1 LGCRVPHGIHPTT
14 AEDENMNL
22 RTRPA
27 RTVAAVG
34 VVVAAGTATFMAV
47 AAGTASADE
56 PGHCLQNVNV
66 REEADVNSRIV
77 AMCEAGTQVTIG
89 PERDGWAYLENLR
102 GWASRDFIKADE
114 TPAPA
119 AGDTPSTSG
128 SSASRASSSSER
140 SSNAATDEQDSD
152 APATDE
158 RGANDRAGGSDDE
171 ADRPSSPAR
180 AGGLLG

>member
-1 LGCRVPHGIHPTT
+1 VPHGIHPDHRK
-14 AEDENMNL
+14 DENMNL

-77 AMCEAGTQVTIG
+77 AMCETGTQVTIG

-102 GWASRDFIKADE
+102 GWASRDFIKHDE
-114 TPAPA
+114 APAPA
-119 AGDTPSTSG
+119 AGETPAPSADSTA
-128 SSASRASSSSER
+128 SSSSSRASSSES
-140 SSNAATDEQDSD
+140 ASD
-152 APATDE
+152 APAADAPDADDDATDE
-158 RGANDRAGGSDDE
+158 RSERAGSTDDE
-171 ADRPSSPAR
+171 TPRPR
-180 AGGLLG
+180 NTTGTGGLLG